1 MTLRVV
7 KATDTDMPILSND
20 TSIDDAVPGESEAKV
35 AGPITATTSVLVN
48 TLHDEAS
55 APLLSDGPTLAVHTL
70 PGKKLLPDIVKVL
83 LIYAVLGEIESALT
97 KKTEDEI
104 IGSESV

>member
-1 MTLRVV
+1 
-7 KATDTDMPILSND
+7 
-20 TSIDDAVPGESEAKV
+20 
-35 AGPITATTSVLVN
+35 VLVN